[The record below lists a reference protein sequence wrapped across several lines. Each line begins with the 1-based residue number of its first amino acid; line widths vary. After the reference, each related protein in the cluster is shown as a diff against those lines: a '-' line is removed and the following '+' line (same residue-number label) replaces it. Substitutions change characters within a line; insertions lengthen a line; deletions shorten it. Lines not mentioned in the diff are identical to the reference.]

1 MADAPVTTALARHV
15 GLDAATRFTAKASR
29 YASWPNLIRGI
40 SAMPATPDLE
50 AAALA
55 LVDDPSMATA
65 LGLGPSAAPGT
76 DPALA
81 RTVAVLSVGST
92 TLALL
97 TLAARADIEV
107 VDRVA
112 DVLGDVG
119 WDETH
124 LATIRRSAAKH
135 AAAGRRATV
144 ESAPQAGQSPDAP
157 QRVSEVKAWLG
168 THGGVDVGVLA
179 PYDKQKATARTAAV
193 RALGE
198 IATPQAL
205 EVLGQYAS
213 DSYPDKVL
221 DELHTAWGRFDR
233 RAFAAAMFRQ
243 APWRLDLGFASS
255 VEGIG
260 AVSGLTSLKVGFSG
274 PADLSPLAECT
285 GLTTL
290 WVASPYEPGL
300 LSVAPLLGLTEL
312 TELHLT
318 EVTRHADLTALADLP
333 VRRLRLDLDGVD
345 CSFLLEM
352 PRLERLLLTGAV
364 PGTATYD
371 VVVALVQKGVRVAVY
386 QHESE
391 WVTGLR
397 ERAEQET
404 GVFLVEAHGRIGLV
418 GDESEL
424 GPFER
429 SLGVFLA

>member
-15 GLDAATRFTAKASR
+15 GLGAATHFTAKVSR

-40 SAMPATPDLE
+40 SAMPATADLE

-55 LVDDPSMATA
+55 LIDDPSMATD
-65 LGLGPSAAPGT
+65 LGLVSSPAAGT
-76 DPALA
+76 DPTLA
-81 RTVAVLSVGST
+81 RAVAVLSVGTT
-92 TLALL
+92 TLGLL
-97 TLAARADIEV
+97 TLAARADVGV

-112 DVLGDVG
+112 GMVG
-119 WDETH
+119 GVSWDETH
-124 LATIRRSAAKH
+124 LEMIRRGAARH
-135 AAAGRRATV
+135 AAADRPTAGAP
-144 ESAPQAGQSPDAP
+144 APQAAHPDAP

-168 THGGVDVGVLA
+168 THGGVDVSVLA
-179 PYDKQKATARTAAV
+179 PYDKQKATARTAAI

-290 WVASPYEPGL
+290 WVASPFEPGL

-312 TELHLT
+312 SELHLT
-318 EVTRHADLTALADLP
+318 EKTHDADLTALAALP
-333 VRRLRLDLDGVD
+333 VRRLRLDLDGAD

-371 VVVALVQKGVRVAVY
+371 VIVALVQKGVRVVVY
-386 QHESE
+386 QHETE

-397 ERAEQET
+397 ERAERET